1 MRINILISG
10 STGFVGSALINT
22 LQVTEA
28 KLTLV
33 VRSDVEASQ
42 HKLFFINEINE
53 NTEWAQ
59 GLSEQNVVIHCA
71 ARAHIMNEEV
81 VDPLA
86 EYRRVNVD
94 GTLNLAQQAAD
105 SGVQRFIYIS
115 SIKVNGEST
124 SGSVPFTEKDTAE
137 PLDPYGVSK
146 YEAEEGLKKIAT
158 ETGMEVVIIRP
169 PLVYGAGVKA
179 NFLNLLK
186 LSNTGL
192 PLPFGLVNNK
202 RSMVY
207 VENLVDFILKCV
219 EHPAAENQTFLISD
233 NHDLSLS
240 GLLKLIRNS
249 MNKPI
254 RLIPVPVLLFKL
266 AGFIFRKQDV
276 VDRLVGDLQVDSSK
290 AMSLLGWKPPYT
302 VEQGI
307 QATVGSFL
315 EINKQDKK

>member
-1 MRINILISG
+1 MKNKTLLSG
-10 STGFVGSALINT
+10 SSGFLGSAVLQRLKDQNLVLIGRNNT
-22 LQVTEA
+22 GKSNFFCKE
-28 KLTLV
+28 LTSNELYNDCLT
-33 VRSDVEASQ
+33 DVE
-42 HKLFFINEINE
+42 
-53 NTEWAQ
+53 
-59 GLSEQNVVIHCA
+59 VVIHCA

-81 VDPLA
+81 ADPLA

-94 GTLNLAQQAAD
+94 GTLNVAQQAAD
-105 SGVQRFIYIS
+105 AGVKRFIYIS

-124 SGSVPFTEKDTAE
+124 SGSVPFTEKDISN

-146 YEAEEGLKKIAT
+146 YEAEEGLKRIAD
-158 ETGMEVVIIRP
+158 ETQMEVVIIRP

-207 VENLVDFILKCV
+207 VENLVDFIIRCID
-219 EHPAAENQTFLISD
+219 HPAAANQAFLVSD

-240 GLLKLIRNS
+240 GLLRLIRNS
-249 MNKPI
+249 MNKPT
-254 RLIPVPVLLFKL
+254 RLIPVPVSLFKL
-266 AGFIFRKQDV
+266 AGLIFRKQDV

-290 AMSLLGWKPPYT
+290 AMSLLDWKPPYT
-302 VEQGI
+302 MEKGI
-307 QATVGSFL
+307 QATVDSFL
-315 EINKQDKK
+315 ENNKQDKK

>member
-1 MRINILISG
+1 LEDKGFNLALAVRTEVAKSEHQFFLI
-10 STGFVGSALINT
+10 
-22 LQVTEA
+22 EA
-28 KLTLV
+28 
-33 VRSDVEASQ
+33 
-42 HKLFFINEINE
+42 INER
-53 NTEWAQ
+53 TEWAQ
-59 GLSEQNVVIHCA
+59 GLLGQDVVIHCA

-81 VDPLA
+81 ADPLE

-105 SGVQRFIYIS
+105 TGVKRFIYIS

-124 SGSVPFTEKDTAE
+124 SGSGPFTEKATAK

-146 YEAEEGLKKIAT
+146 FEAEEGLKKIAVD
-158 ETGMEVVIIRP
+158 TGMEVVIIRP

-207 VENLVDFILKCV
+207 VENLVDFIVKCIDN
-219 EHPAAENQTFLISD
+219 PTAANQTFLISD
-233 NHDLSLS
+233 NDNLSLS
-240 GLLKLIRNS
+240 CLLQLIRKS
-249 MNKPI
+249 MNKSA
-254 RLIPVPVLLFKL
+254 RLIPVPIFLFKL
-266 AGFIFRKQDV
+266 AGLMFRKQDV
-276 VDRLVGDLQVDSSK
+276 MDRLVGDLQVDSSK
-290 AMSLLGWKPPYT
+290 AMSLLDWKPPYT

-307 QATVGSFL
+307 QATVDSFL
-315 EINKQDKK
+315 KDNKQD